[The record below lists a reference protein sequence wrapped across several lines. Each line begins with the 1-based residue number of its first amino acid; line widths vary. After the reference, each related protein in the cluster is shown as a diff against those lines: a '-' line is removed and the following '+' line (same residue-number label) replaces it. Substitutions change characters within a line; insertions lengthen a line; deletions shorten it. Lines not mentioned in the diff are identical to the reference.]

1 MAEIISGKVVS
12 AKAVGFGGIAE
23 SISYMCF
30 GNKFGFKFDYSPELE
45 DRMYAALG
53 LWYNEEKRQ
62 KLIKKIMETDFS
74 CKSSA
79 VQYMEMYNRL

>member
-1 MAEIISGKVVS
+1 MGN
-12 AKAVGFGGIAE
+12 GFTFAN
-23 SISYMCF
+23 Y
-30 GNKFGFKFDYSPELE
+30 YSPELE

-74 CKSSA
+74 WKSSA